1 MGSSAIM
8 PSKQQALNEA
18 NSAKSGEKTAVKQE
32 LAEPGAGMVP
42 SPRAPDRDTRGPT
55 RPYTSNPQTTT
66 PGPPSQ
72 PGEGQDLQGCP
83 RQGIPYTV
91 QNGAPSPSEWPTAGV
106 PPPTPQRLQHGPLP
120 YLPQRQHPAGATQ
133 QPTRESPQAAGPMWQ
148 HPTILTSHSLSHPL
162 CGLVRLPD
170 LQEEVQCCGFCPPCS
185 LLHPCSRSV
194 GLAHSRC
201 SPSGP
206 VQASTSNTR

>member
-72 PGEGQDLQGCP
+72 PGEGQDLQSCP

-91 QNGAPSPSEWPTAGV
+91 QNGAPSEWPTAGV

-120 YLPQRQHPAGATQ
+120 YLPQRQHPAGTTQ

-148 HPTILTSHSLSHPL
+148 HHNPNLTF
-162 CGLVRLPD
+162 LVTSTVWL
-170 LQEEVQCCGFCPPCS
+170 GKA
-185 LLHPCSRSV
+185 SRSARGSSV
-194 GLAHSRC
+194 LRVLSTLLPAS
-201 SPSGP
+201 SLQPLSGP
-206 VQASTSNTR
+206 GTQQVLTKWTCPGKRQ